1 MTTRRAGPSRSA
13 AGRMEGA
20 KPAFSRIAYERRVA
34 SFMAEAGEAYV
45 AALSGQRDE
54 LGMEAI
60 YDRYATLFERSAIDG
75 LRALASGAD
84 AAARQARAVLAFA
97 VEGYLERQVADL
109 TDAIQVAEAQAA
121 IIWRGE
127 RISYRVAPIR
137 IAQISHRGERNAME
151 ASYQEAVEAINPLR
165 LTRLERLRA
174 AMVELGYADEPA
186 LIRAL
191 HDVDV
196 DELADDLRQ
205 FLVESETVYF
215 AALRRYLAE
224 IDIEQGDASSADLAH
239 LLRGNG
245 WDPWFSPRR
254 MLPVAEATLSGL
266 GIELRAQANVTLD
279 LEPRPNKSPRAFAVP
294 VRVPQ
299 DVRLVVQPRGG
310 HDDYDGLLHELGHVE
325 HFAHVDPKLP
335 VAWRHLGDNSVT
347 EGYAFLL
354 QYLMLEP
361 DWLAEQ
367 LDMPDGEAAGWADFA
382 AFRKL
387 VYLRR
392 YVAKLLYE
400 LRLHRDAEIGLARA
414 YYAGLLGL
422 LIGVRIP
429 EASFLADL
437 DDHFYTARYL
447 RAWMLEASLAAALK
461 ARHGE
466 RWWRDPAAG
475 ETLRRSWSRGQ
486 EWNAQDVVA
495 HLGYDRLDW
504 RPVLRQI
511 RTRLIGEMS
520 GYGGPNI
527 TTRAGTRKV

>member
-1 MTTRRAGPSRSA
+1 MTTRRTGPSRSA
-13 AGRMEGA
+13 AGRTAGG
-20 KPAFSRIAYERRVA
+20 KPAFTRAAYERRVA
-34 SFMAEAGEAYV
+34 EFMAEQGEAYF

-54 LGMEAI
+54 LGLEAI
-60 YDRYATLFERSAIDG
+60 YDRHAALFERSAIDG

-84 AAARQARAVLAFA
+84 SAARQARALLAFA
-97 VEGYLERQVADL
+97 VEGYLGRQVADL
-109 TDAIQVAEAQAA
+109 TDAIQDAEARAA
-121 IIWRGE
+121 IIWRGQ
-127 RISYRVAPIR
+127 RIGYREAPIR

-174 AMVELGYADEPA
+174 AMVELGYADEPT
-186 LIRAL
+186 LIREL

-196 DELADDLRQ
+196 DALASDLRQ

-245 WDPWFSPRR
+245 WDPWFDPRR
-254 MLPVAEATLSGL
+254 MLPVVEATLSGL
-266 GIELRAQANVTLD
+266 GIDLRAQANVTLD

-325 HFAHVDPKLP
+325 HFAHVDPRLP

-361 DWLAEQ
+361 DWLAEH
-367 LDMPDGEAAGWADFA
+367 LEMPDGEVAGWVDFA

-429 EASFLADL
+429 ESSFLADL
-437 DDHFYTARYL
+437 DDHFYAARYL
-447 RAWMLEASLAAALK
+447 RAWMLEGSLAAALR

-466 RWWRDPAAG
+466 RWWREAGAG

-495 HLGYDRLDW
+495 HLGYDLLDW

>member
-13 AGRMEGA
+13 AGRTAVA
-20 KPAFSRIAYERRVA
+20 KPAFSPVAYERRMA
-34 SFMAEAGEAYV
+34 GFMAEAGEAYF

-54 LGMEAI
+54 LGMVAVYERHA
-60 YDRYATLFERSAIDG
+60 ALFERSAIDG
-75 LRALASGAD
+75 LRTLASGAD
-84 AAARQARAVLAFA
+84 AAARQARALLAFA

-109 TDAIQVAEAQAA
+109 TDAIQAAEAQAA

-127 RISYRVAPIR
+127 RISYRTAPIR
-137 IAQISHRGERNAME
+137 IAEITHRGERNAMD

-165 LTRLERLRA
+165 LARLERLRS
-174 AMVELGYADEPA
+174 AMAELGYADEPT
-186 LIRAL
+186 LIREL

-196 DELADDLRQ
+196 DALASDLQQ

-245 WDPWFSPRR
+245 WDPWFDPRR

-266 GIELRAQANVTLD
+266 GIDLRAQPNVKLD

-294 VRVPQ
+294 VRVPE

-310 HDDYDGLLHELGHVE
+310 HDDYDGFLHELGHVE

-335 VAWRHLGDNSVT
+335 VAWKHLGDNSVT

-361 DWLAEQ
+361 DWLAEH
-367 LDMPDGEAAGWADFA
+367 LGMPDAEAAGWADFA

-400 LRLHRDAEIGLARA
+400 LRLHRDADIGLARA

-437 DDHFYTARYL
+437 DDHFYASRYL
-447 RAWMLEASLAAALK
+447 RAWMLEGSLAAALK

>member
-13 AGRMEGA
+13 AGRTAVA

-34 SFMAEAGEAYV
+34 GFLAEEGEAYF

-54 LGMEAI
+54 LGTEAI
-60 YDRYATLFERSAIDG
+60 YERYAALFDRPAIDG
-75 LRALASGAD
+75 LRALASGTD
-84 AAARQARAVLAFA
+84 AAARQARALLAFA

-109 TDAIQVAEAQAA
+109 TDAIQAAEAHAV
-121 IIWRGE
+121 IMWRGE
-127 RISYRVAPIR
+127 RISYRTAPIR
-137 IAQISHRGERNAME
+137 IVQISHRGERNALE
-151 ASYQEAVEAINPLR
+151 ASYQEAVDAINPLR
-165 LTRLERLRA
+165 LTRLQRLRA
-174 AMVELGYADEPA
+174 AMDELGYADEPT
-186 LIRAL
+186 LIREL

-196 DELADDLRQ
+196 DALADDLRQ

-239 LLRGNG
+239 LLRGSG
-245 WDPWFSPRR
+245 WDPWFGPRR

-266 GIELRAQANVTLD
+266 GIDLRAQANVTLD

-347 EGYAFLL
+347 EGYAFLF

-367 LDMPDGEAAGWADFA
+367 LEMPDGEAAAWADFA

-387 VYLRR
+387 VSLRR

-422 LIGVRIP
+422 LIGVQVP
-429 EASFLADL
+429 EANFLADL

-447 RAWMLEASLAAALK
+447 RAWMLEASLAGALK
-461 ARHGE
+461 ARHGDG
-466 RWWRDPAAG
+466 WWREPAAG